1 MGSGLELHP
10 WTPFENITEILK
22 RHGIQPSAQRV
33 AIAQYVLTC
42 GHHPTA
48 DQVQT
53 QMKKILPMVSR
64 ATIYNTLN
72 LLVEKGLL
80 RSFQLGESGA
90 VFDANVDAHHHFIDD
105 ETGQVT
111 DIPWDAVE
119 VKNVEALPGVEVRS
133 YMVVMRGRAKG

>member
-1 MGSGLELHP
+1 ME
-10 WTPFENITEILK
+10 TFQNVAEILK

-72 LLVEKGLL
+72 LFVAKGLL
-80 RSFQLGESGA
+80 RTFQLGDAGA

-111 DIPWDAVE
+111 DIPWEAVE
-119 VKNVEALPGVEVRS
+119 VKNIEALSDFEVRS
-133 YMVVMRGRAKG
+133 YTVVMRGRGKR